1 MPFVNLFSTL
11 SKIRLYSTV
20 AVLCANALSMPAYA
34 KNPVP
39 VIGYQ
44 VDYEMKRKQ
53 VHAIGELKAVDSIVL
68 AANVSRA
75 VTKIHF
81 KNGQQV
87 EEGQLLVEFNNRQE
101 LAELKEKQIAAQEAQ
116 KQYKRLQGLKK
127 RSTTVSQ
134 SQIDEQFRDWQI
146 LEAQI
151 NTLKAKL
158 ADLKISAP
166 FSGQLGFKQ
175 FSEGSFIK
183 QGEAL
188 VTLTDSR
195 QMYLD
200 LLVAEQYLVDL
211 QIGQTIQ
218 FSSQAYENQ
227 QFNAS
232 IIAISPQL
240 DIDSRMLKVRAMVDN
255 QKGWLKSNMLVETN
269 FALAPKKEL
278 LVPNKSILML
288 GDYNYVYK
296 LQSYDPKANQ
306 AYLIQKVGVKV
317 GEVGRSYTEIL
328 SGLQPGDV
336 IVSQGVLRVREGKK
350 VSLKQLENQAKQSE
364 LLKPKAAQSNQ
375 TASQVP

>member
-11 SKIRLYSTV
+11 SKIRLYSAV

-200 LLVAEQYLVDL
+200 LLVAEQYLADL

-306 AYLIQKVGVKV
+306 AYLVQKVEVKV

-350 VSLKQLENQAKQSE
+350 VGLKQLENQAKQSE
-364 LLKPKAAQSNQ
+364 LLKSKAVQSNQ